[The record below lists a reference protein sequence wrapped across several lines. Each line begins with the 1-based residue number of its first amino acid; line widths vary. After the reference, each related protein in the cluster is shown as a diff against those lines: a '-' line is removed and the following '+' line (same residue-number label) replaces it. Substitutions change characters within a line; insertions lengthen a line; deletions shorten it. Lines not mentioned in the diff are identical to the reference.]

1 MSGEKNVVQ
10 CSGPV
15 KHFYDANKYD
25 RCPHCGASADSPQ
38 GEKKPH
44 GLFGGMFGKNANN
57 TKTQGIFSDS
67 KGNTS
72 GMKPKQ
78 SQKPVVKTPSTP
90 IPQSQQFYNNPQP
103 QQPLTDIQPKTADG
117 GTMFSN
123 TTQSTP
129 RYSDNTY
136 EEPIKV
142 SDVNNNTYNSN
153 SNASNVVKANDND
166 SKTTGHWYGK
176 KNNDPVVGWLVCV
189 KGENQGESF
198 QIVSGRNTIGRRE
211 TNDIALIGENSVSR
225 ENHASVFYD
234 YKKSEFYLK
243 PGEGN
248 TMPYINDE
256 MVTTMTKLN
265 RYDVVEIGDCI
276 CVFVPFC
283 CEEFSWDKYIE
294 KE

>member
-1 MSGEKNVVQ
+1 MSAEKNVVQ
-10 CSGPV
+10 CNGPV

-25 RCPHCGASADSPQ
+25 RCPHCGASAESPQ
-38 GEKKPH
+38 AEKKPH
-44 GLFGGMFGKNANN
+44 GLFGGMFGKNTNN
-57 TKTQGIFSDS
+57 TKTQGIFSDN
-67 KGNTS
+67 KGNTIS
-72 GMKPKQ
+72 MKAD
-78 SQKPVVKTPSTP
+78 
-90 IPQSQQFYNNPQP
+90 QSQQPVIKAQPTPVPNQPQPYNNTQP
-103 QQPLTDIQPKTADG
+103 QQSFSAPQPKTADG
-117 GTMFSN
+117 GTAF
-123 TTQSTP
+123 
-129 RYSDNTY
+129 
-136 EEPIKV
+136 
-142 SDVNNNTYNSN
+142 NNSYR
-153 SNASNVVKANDND
+153 NASSYSSNINSVSEKPKEVNDTLLNSAGDAVKAPEDD
-166 SKTTGHWYGK
+166 GKTVGHWYGK

-248 TMPYINDE
+248 TMPYVNDE

-265 RYDVVEIGDCI
+265 KYDAIEIGDCI

-283 CEEFSWDKYIE
+283 GEDFSWDKYIE

>member
-10 CSGPV
+10 CNGPV

-25 RCPHCGASADSPQ
+25 RCPHCGASAENPQ

-44 GLFGGMFGKNANN
+44 GFFGGMFGKTTNN

-67 KGNTS
+67 KGNTFS
-72 GMKPKQ
+72 MKNEQ
-78 SQKPVVKTPSTP
+78 GQKPVVKAPPTPVP
-90 IPQSQQFYNNPQP
+90 PQP
-103 QQPLTDIQPKTADG
+103 YYDPKPQQSYAVQQPKTADG
-117 GTMFSN
+117 GTAFNSAA
-123 TTQSTP
+123 QSTP
-129 RYSDNTY
+129 GYPNNKH
-136 EEPIKV
+136 EEPANA
-142 SDVNNNTYNSN
+142 SEVNNKTYTSN
-153 SNASNVVKANDND
+153 SNAAAAVKAPDND
-166 SKTTGHWYGK
+166 GKTMGHWYGK

-211 TNDIALIGENSVSR
+211 TNDIALTGESSVSR
-225 ENHASVFYD
+225 ENHATIFYD
-234 YKKSEFYLK
+234 YKKSEFYINA
-243 PGEGN
+243 GEGN
-248 TMPYINDE
+248 TMPYVNDE

-283 CEEFSWDKYIE
+283 SEEFSWDKYIK